1 MQTFFINEYANFS
14 LPVLNVG
21 DAKAISISSSWNSC
35 DVDTNYSW
43 YFECSDSRLSSN
55 ANLNALRSVFKLD
68 QGSNYYIL
76 KVRSCCVH
84 VTSLL
89 YLSYSIWQI

>member
-1 MQTFFINEYANFS
+1 MQTLFINEYANSS

-21 DAKAISISSSWNSC
+21 DAKAISISISLNSC

-55 ANLNALRSVFKLD
+55 ANLNALRNLFKLD
-68 QGSNYYIL
+68 KGSNYYIL

-84 VTSLL
+84 ITSLL
-89 YLSYSIWQI
+89 YSIWQI